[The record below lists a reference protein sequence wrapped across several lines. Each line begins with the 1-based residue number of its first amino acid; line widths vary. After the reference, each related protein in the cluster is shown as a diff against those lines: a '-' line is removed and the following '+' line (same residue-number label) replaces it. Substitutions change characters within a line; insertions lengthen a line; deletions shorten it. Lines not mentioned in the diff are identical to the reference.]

1 MIYEHADLRI
11 NPDTEEKFVRDFSAV
26 RKLLVEAEGCHSV
39 ELLVSVDS
47 PNTYLLR
54 VGWENIEDHTVRF
67 PGTSEANELR
77 RVLMEHCVTPPQVLH
92 FSGQDVLISL

>member
-11 NPDTEEKFVRDFSAV
+11 NPETKDKFVKDFAAV
-26 RKLLVEAEGCHSV
+26 RRLLLEAEGCHSV

-67 PGTSEANELR
+67 PGTSPANELR
-77 RVLMEHCVTPPQVLH
+77 GVLMAHCVVPPQVLH
-92 FSGQDVLISL
+92 FSGQDISTSP